1 MSSGQELKPDRQALY
16 AIMLAFCLAI
26 SPHLLRL
33 PAWFAL
39 LAFIVF
45 LWRYKVISR
54 RAKPPGLI
62 LRVLCIVAILYSLHK
77 YYGVL
82 LGRDA
87 GVAMLIALTMLK
99 FLELKTL
106 RDYMLV
112 IFLCMFIALT
122 SFLYS
127 QALWL
132 GFYLLAVVIILFSVM
147 MYLNHGSRDNLL
159 AMLKRSASMLIM
171 GLPVAA
177 LLFVLFPRLQGGIFG
192 LPGDSH
198 SGLTGMSDTMKPGSI
213 NELNLS
219 EKVAFRVDFAS
230 PVPVAK
236 QRYWRGL
243 VLEQYDQGL
252 WKESSIIKSEV
263 SELKYSANDV
273 VDYTIL
279 QEATLKKWIFALDM
293 PVLKPDNLEW
303 GPGRSLR
310 GSRTLRERLQ
320 QRLKSASEYYYE
332 DISDAT
338 LAKNLDVSSVSGKRV
353 ISLAEEL
360 YRQSGS
366 DENYISSILAYYRNN
381 NFYYSLQPPGLND
394 NPVED
399 FMLNTRKGYC
409 EHYAS
414 SFTMM
419 MRLAGLP
426 ARVIVGYQGG
436 EWNEQ
441 GDYMIVRQ
449 SDAHAWSEVWLD
461 EEGWVRID
469 PTAAVA
475 PERIEYGLDAIRQL
489 VAAGQEPGSLSDEK
503 IKVMLKMSLLASS
516 LKGVTMF
523 WDGVNTRWYKW
534 VIGFGKES
542 QSSLLKWLGFK
553 QANWRD
559 MVILLVILIA
569 IVVSLQAL
577 WLFHRRKVFEPSIR
591 QYKKFCNRLQSIGI
605 VKSAHEGP
613 QAFADRVIKLRPD
626 LKTPVSLV
634 TNAFIELRY
643 AGNTGTLQQKKLAHA
658 VRNFHPKS
666 NR

>member
-366 DENYISSILAYYRNN
+366 DKNYISTILAYYRNN

>member
-177 LLFVLFPRLQGGIFG
+177 LLFVIFPRLQGGIFG

-366 DENYISSILAYYRNN
+366 DKNYISTILAYYRNN